1 VARGGGLKPQ
11 AAAAKGAGAKRFFGY
26 SLRTDR
32 WRYTEWDEGKQG
44 RELYDHETDPEEL
57 KNLANDPAHAATVAD
72 LSANLR
78 VAAKGTFPP
87 DGVTPEIKSEGA
99 LWPPNL
105 TNP

>member
-1 VARGGGLKPQ
+1 MQPIPPTSRLNNTGTCPTSRGALQ
-11 AAAAKGAGAKRFFGY
+11 Y
-26 SLRTDR
+26 SLRTSR
-32 WRYTEWDEGKQG
+32 WRYTEWDEGNQG

-78 VAAKGTFPP
+78 EAAKGTFPP